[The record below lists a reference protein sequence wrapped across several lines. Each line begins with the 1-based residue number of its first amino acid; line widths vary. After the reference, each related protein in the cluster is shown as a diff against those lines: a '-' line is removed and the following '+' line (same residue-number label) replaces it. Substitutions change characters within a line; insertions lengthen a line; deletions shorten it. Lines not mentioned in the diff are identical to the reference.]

1 MLITGFTIVASP
13 CSVEFY
19 PYSQQRQRAVR
30 LLSAAQDDLQ
40 TVLMIGR
47 LHYREDPLERVRSR
61 VTERTW
67 VQCRANDAALA
78 RACYSIEGIEGL
90 CRLEGDFVLAC
101 YDRLT
106 QRLVTLRDPMGNY
119 PLFWVQQGETIA
131 VSTSIRPLADLVS
144 DVELDTEY
152 TADYLVFPY
161 EFCAELPLQHT
172 AYRGVHR
179 LLPGWLLEANL
190 SAQHVACRPYWQWRD
205 KVVPVAVDSV
215 EEAGALV
222 RERLEAAVR
231 ERLSRH
237 AHTASHFSGGF
248 DSTGVALLASRLS
261 RTPLHALSLVYQS
274 QSRLARETEYIQA
287 ALESSATI
295 VSHPVPADDLLD
307 YDAYE
312 RLPLL
317 DEPSAV
323 GARWNTFAVLA
334 RAAAEAGADTV
345 MSGDGADHLFAHAPR
360 SFVTELLGAGKV
372 RQAWQLAT
380 RYSYTYGL
388 SARRIMTEAL
398 QQFVPH
404 RLRDGVGPLVRGG
417 RTRFETVTE
426 RTIPPWFTE
435 DFIRRHGLRRRIL
448 ARQIPLSR
456 SGFLTA
462 AALAFSA
469 GDWLTWY
476 AGVPHGVTMSRPYFD
491 PRLLALV
498 LALPSWVHAQP
509 GPMKPVLAA
518 ALHDVLPE
526 KIVMR
531 SRKVHFGIFM
541 NGMTRQMDALE
552 RIIREA
558 PIPEGILHRPV
569 LLDALAKAALGTY
582 EHQWGVGRLRIA
594 LSYLTWLSRR
604 EAWRKLPVPTIALQ
618 QVCHDESST
627 PP

>member
-1 MLITGFTIVASP
+1 MLSTGFTIVARSR
-13 CSVEFY
+13 SVEFH
-19 PYSQQRQRAVR
+19 PYTQQPQRAAR
-30 LLSAAQDDLQ
+30 WLSAAQDDLQ
-40 TVLMIGR
+40 TVLMLGR
-47 LHYREDPLERVRSR
+47 VHYRADPLQRVRSR
-61 VTERTW
+61 VAERTW
-67 VQCRANDAALA
+67 NHCQTNDAALA
-78 RACYSIEGIEGL
+78 WACYRVEGIEGL

-101 YDRLT
+101 YDRST

-131 VSTSIRPLADLVS
+131 VSTSIRPLADLMP
-144 DVELDTEY
+144 DVELDAEY

-161 EFCAELPLQHT
+161 EFCTELPLQHT
-172 AYRGVHR
+172 AYRGVRR
-179 LLPGWLLEANL
+179 LLPGWQLEVNL
-190 SAQHVACRPYWQWRD
+190 STRHVSCRPYWQWRD
-205 KVVPVAVDSV
+205 KIVPVAVNSV

-261 RTPLHALSLVYQS
+261 VTPLHALSLVYQT
-274 QSRLARETEYIQA
+274 QSRLARETEYIKA
-287 ALESSATI
+287 ALKSGARI
-295 VSHPVPADDLLD
+295 VSHQVPADDLLD

-312 RLPLL
+312 HLPLL
-317 DEPSAV
+317 DEPSAI

-334 RAAAEAGADTV
+334 RTAAEAGADTV

-360 SFVTELLGAGKV
+360 SFVTELLGAGKL

-380 RYSYTYGL
+380 RYSYMYGL

-404 RLRDGVGPLVRGG
+404 RLRDGVGPLIRGG
-417 RTRFETVTE
+417 RTRFEAVTE
-426 RTIPPWFTE
+426 RSIPPWFTE
-435 DFIRRHGLRRRIL
+435 DFIRRYGLRRRIL

-456 SGFLTA
+456 SGFPTA
-462 AALAFSA
+462 EGLAFSA

-476 AGVPHGVTMSRPYFD
+476 AGLPHGVTMSRPYYD
-491 PRLLALV
+491 LRLLALV
-498 LALPSWVHAQP
+498 LALPRCLHAQP

-518 ALHDVLPE
+518 ALRDLLPE

-541 NGMTRQMDALE
+541 HGMTRQQAALE
-552 RIIREA
+552 AIIRDA
-558 PIPEGILHRPV
+558 PIPEGILHRQV

-618 QVCHDESST
+618 QVCHDESSI
-627 PP
+627 PQ